1 MMSIEIFVGALWR
14 MIVVVVVDDVL
25 SLSLLSLSRDE
36 KSAGTVETAITGRI
50 GSLPW
55 ATSRII

>member
-1 MMSIEIFVGALWR
+1 MMSIEIFAVVSWC